1 MIKNKRGVFFI
12 QQHESFIYIIF
23 FLQSHSS
30 LHVKNTTI
38 VSFFWGFFYFDG
50 YFNSSY
56 ELYYSSDFLS
66 MSICCFHMRILLIYA
81 CYLEPCYHLNLF
93 ADNTLDQ

>member
-38 VSFFWGFFYFDG
+38 VSFFWVFFYFDG
-50 YFNSSY
+50 YFNSFN
-56 ELYYSSDFLS
+56 E
-66 MSICCFHMRILLIYA
+66 
-81 CYLEPCYHLNLF
+81 
-93 ADNTLDQ
+93 

>member
-38 VSFFWGFFYFDG
+38 VSFFWGFF
-50 YFNSSY
+50 
-56 ELYYSSDFLS
+56 
-66 MSICCFHMRILLIYA
+66 
-81 CYLEPCYHLNLF
+81 
-93 ADNTLDQ
+93 TLMVF

>member
-38 VSFFWGFFYFDG
+38 VSFFWFFFTLMG
-50 YFNSSY
+50 ILIVF
-56 ELYYSSDFLS
+56 
-66 MSICCFHMRILLIYA
+66 MSNITPQIFY
-81 CYLEPCYHLNLF
+81 
-93 ADNTLDQ
+93 Q